1 MIIINRLPLY
11 LALLNHQ
18 KLGRASFHTPG
29 HKCSGFF
36 PDRLLSLDLTE
47 LPDTDALFE
56 ADGSILEC
64 ENILSQ
70 LFGAKRSLISAGGCS
85 LAIMTMLKLCAK
97 KNGKVIC
104 GRNIHR
110 SAVNAMALLGL
121 EPVWILPSGNDKS
134 FTGRISADSIARA
147 ISENINVCACYITS
161 PTYYGEL
168 SDIKE
173 ISKVCK
179 EHNVPLLVDNAH
191 GSHLRFLKEDLHPIT
206 LGASMS
212 ACSMHKTL
220 PVLTGGAVLN
230 ISDSRFCDEAKS
242 AMSLFGSTSPSY
254 PIMAS
259 IDLCADWL
267 MQGGDRKYKELVHI
281 IDNIKATAKGMGI
294 LTPSGKCDPL
304 RVTLSTAS
312 VGINGNV
319 AAEYFRVCGAEC
331 EFSDN
336 DSVVFICTPFN
347 SEDDLAIL
355 ERAIKSLKFDGRDI
369 RKDIKPLL
377 PKKAASLREAMLSQH
392 KTVSVKN
399 AVGCIAADSA
409 CPCPPGIPLVMPG
422 EIIDS
427 NVADMLSLYGISE
440 ISIIC

>member
-11 LALLNHQ
+11 SALLNHQ

-29 HKCSGFF
+29 HKSSGFF
-36 PDRLLSLDLTE
+36 PDNLLSLDLTE

-56 ADGSILEC
+56 ASGAISEC

-70 LFGAKRSLISAGGCS
+70 LFGTKKSLISAGGCS

-97 KNGKVIC
+97 KDGKVIC
-104 GRNIHR
+104 GRNVHR

-121 EPVWILPSGNDKS
+121 EPVWILPSGSDKS
-134 FTGRISADSIARA
+134 FTGRVSADSIARA
-147 ISENINVCACYITS
+147 ISENNDICACYITS

-168 SDIKE
+168 SDISAISE
-173 ISKVCK
+173 ICK
-179 EHNVPLLVDNAH
+179 KHDIPLLVDNAH
-191 GSHLRFLKEDLHPIT
+191 GSHLRFLEEDLHPIT

-212 ACSMHKTL
+212 ACSVHKTL

-230 ISDSRFCDEAKS
+230 IGDSRFCNDAKS

-267 MQGGDRKYKELVHI
+267 INGGDKKYKELVHTV
-281 IDNIKATAKGMGI
+281 DNIKATAKGMGI
-294 LTPSGKCDPL
+294 LVPSGKCDPL
-304 RVTLSTAS
+304 RITLSTAS
-312 VGINGNV
+312 VGLSGNI
-319 AAEYFRVCGAEC
+319 AAEYFRNCGVEC

-347 SEDDLAIL
+347 SENDLTIL
-355 ERAIKSLKFDGRDI
+355 EKAIKNLKFDGRDI

-377 PKKAASLREAMLSQH
+377 PKKASSLREAMLSQH
-392 KTVSVKN
+392 KTVSVKD

-427 NVADMLSLYGISE
+427 DVAYMLAQNGICE
-440 ISIIC
+440 ISVVC